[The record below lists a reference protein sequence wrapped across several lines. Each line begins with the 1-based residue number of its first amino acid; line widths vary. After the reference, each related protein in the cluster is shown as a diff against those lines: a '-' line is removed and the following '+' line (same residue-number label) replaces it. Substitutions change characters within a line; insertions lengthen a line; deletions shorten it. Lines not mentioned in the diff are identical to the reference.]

1 MTQVSDDQ
9 KRPADERRGLTSQRI
24 LALAMVFIL
33 VSMGALLWY
42 MPFP

>member
-9 KRPADERRGLTSQRI
+9 KRPADERRALTSQRI

>member
-9 KRPADERRGLTSQRI
+9 KRPADGRRGLTSQRI

>member
-1 MTQVSDDQ
+1 MSDAQ
-9 KRPADERRGLTSQRI
+9 KRPDEERRGLTSQRI

-33 VSMGALLWY
+33 ISMGALLWH

>member
-1 MTQVSDDQ
+1 MSRND
-9 KRPADERRGLTSQRI
+9 KRSPEERRGLTSQRI
-24 LALAMVFIL
+24 LALAMLFIL